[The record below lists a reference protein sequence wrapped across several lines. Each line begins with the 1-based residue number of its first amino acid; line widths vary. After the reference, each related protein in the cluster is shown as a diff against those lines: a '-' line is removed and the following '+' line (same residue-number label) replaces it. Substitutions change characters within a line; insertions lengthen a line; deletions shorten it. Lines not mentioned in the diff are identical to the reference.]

1 MNDGS
6 LDLAILGGTFDPVHS
21 GHLQI
26 ARVVSELLSTRVC
39 CVPSNIPP
47 HKSST
52 IATPDQ
58 RLTMLRLAVSEDPKL
73 DVDYLEL
80 KRGDRSY
87 TLETLKDFRRR
98 LGPSPRL
105 YFILGMDA
113 YLSLPS
119 WLGWQQLL
127 DYAHLVVCRRETD
140 QASAPPLLAFER
152 SHQVKTTGML
162 KSSAHG
168 RLFFVDNTAL
178 AVSSTEI
185 RQRIK
190 NKCDPSAFLD
200 PAVHA
205 YILQEQLYAAS

>member
-52 IATPDQ
+52 IATPNQ
-58 RLTMLRLAVSEDPKL
+58 RLSMLRLAVSEDPKL
-73 DVDYLEL
+73 DVDDLEL

-127 DYAHLVVCRRETD
+127 DYAHLVVC
-140 QASAPPLLAFER
+140 
-152 SHQVKTTGML
+152 
-162 KSSAHG
+162 
-168 RLFFVDNTAL
+168 
-178 AVSSTEI
+178 
-185 RQRIK
+185 
-190 NKCDPSAFLD
+190 
-200 PAVHA
+200 
-205 YILQEQLYAAS
+205 

>member
-52 IATPDQ
+52 IATPNQ
-58 RLTMLRLAVSEDPKL
+58 RLSMLRLAVSEDPKL
-73 DVDYLEL
+73 DVDDLEL

-119 WLGWQQLL
+119 
-127 DYAHLVVCRRETD
+127 
-140 QASAPPLLAFER
+140 
-152 SHQVKTTGML
+152 
-162 KSSAHG
+162 
-168 RLFFVDNTAL
+168 
-178 AVSSTEI
+178 
-185 RQRIK
+185 
-190 NKCDPSAFLD
+190 
-200 PAVHA
+200 
-205 YILQEQLYAAS
+205 